1 MSVSFEQL
9 LRKAREGDDEALGQ
23 LLQEHRNYL
32 LAMVNSDMESQ
43 IRPKVGSSDIVQEA
57 LLTAYREFGQ
67 FNGETSHELVAWL
80 RQICKHD
87 ISDAERSFK
96 RTQKRQ
102 ISREKP
108 IEPSSKM
115 MIPLPD
121 ASATPS
127 TEAMAIEQSN
137 QLNAA
142 MAKLPADYQTVLR
155 LRNWEQLS
163 FEEIGQQMERSA
175 ESVRKLWTRAVLKIQ
190 QYLEE

>member
-1 MSVSFEQL
+1 MLKSFEQL
-9 LRKAREGDDEALGQ
+9 LREARDGDDDALGQ
-23 LLQEHRNYL
+23 LLQDHRNYL

-57 LLTAYREFGQ
+57 LLTAYREFDQ
-67 FNGETSHELVAWL
+67 FSGESSNELVAWL

-87 ISDAERSFK
+87 LSDAERSFK
-96 RTQKRQ
+96 RTKKRQ

-108 IEPSSKM
+108 IEPSSKL

-121 ASATPS
+121 TAATPS
-127 TEAMAIEQSN
+127 TEAMASEQSK

-142 MAKLPADYQTVLR
+142 MEKLSTDYQTVLK

-163 FEEIGQQMERSA
+163 FEEIGQQMGRSA